1 MAEAREQ
8 INPKV
13 RATTKALLL
22 TYCQDKHTTQGD
34 VVDAAVMAF
43 LQPKTEDDLGMLQMD
58 LLRSMEDS
66 LRILAAKFA
75 QLEVIEAKQDSLEQG
90 VAALMPLLTTM
101 VERLEQPQPEPEPP
115 PPPPI
120 ADYSQLYKELRA
132 GAGSAEDDADSLEQ
146 PEDGNFSAAPAVV
159 APEVVAPPPERRGWF
174 FTRRTAP

>member
-43 LQPKTEDDLGMLQMD
+43 LQPKTEDDLGMLQME
-58 LLRSMEDS
+58 LLRSMEDR

-115 PPPPI
+115 PPPI
-120 ADYSQLYKELRA
+120 ADYAQLYKELHGGA
-132 GAGSAEDDADSLEQ
+132 ASVEEDAGSLE
-146 PEDGNFSAAPAVV
+146 PSEDGTLPEAPAAVV
-159 APEVVAPPPERRGWF
+159 PEVSAPLPERRGWF
-174 FTRRTAP
+174 FTRRTGP